1 MVHQNQRQITLL
13 LTLAALGAALIFLR
27 LSVTGGKQG
36 PVKHD
41 PLPREEPNAPHGKHV
56 FGRRIVAVGDLHG
69 GKPDP
74 IHLLLIGPL
83 CKHNDEC

>member
-27 LSVTGGKQG
+27 LSVTGGKQV

-41 PLPREEPNAPHGKHV
+41 PLPPREEPNAPHGKHV

-69 GKPDP
+69 GKSDS
-74 IHLLLIGPL
+74 HLFLVHRAVLQA
-83 CKHNDEC
+83 H